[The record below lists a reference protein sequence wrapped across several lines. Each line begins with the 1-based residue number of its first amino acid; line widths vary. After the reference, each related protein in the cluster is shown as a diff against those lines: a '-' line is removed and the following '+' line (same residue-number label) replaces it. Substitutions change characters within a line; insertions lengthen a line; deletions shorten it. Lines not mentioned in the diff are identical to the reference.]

1 MTQLLLSLRFSQF
14 KLNILLL
21 IGFYLSISHLA
32 EARELSI
39 VFSSYTPPYVFQS
52 KTGEKPGILVEIIQ
66 QSLIGADHS
75 IKPMFLPLGRDV
87 KLLEEKK
94 VDGVSVSQR
103 KLGLKAHY
111 SDYHIQYHNFAIGL
125 EAKQLPIRRISDL
138 KGRSI
143 IAFQKADTYLGD
155 EFKAMVANNP
165 NYSEMANQENQVHM
179 LLKGRIDIAVMDKS
193 IFQFYRNKLINEGKI
208 TADIMVRFY
217 NLFEPSRYRAAFSD
231 KTVRDQFNQG
241 LERLK
246 KSGDYNA
253 IYDKYLLDYFVYQK

>member
-1 MTQLLLSLRFSQF
+1 MV
-14 KLNILLL
+14 KILLL
-21 IGFYLSISHLA
+21 IGFFLSISHLA
-32 EARELSI
+32 NARELSTI
-39 VFSSYTPPYVFQS
+39 FSSYTPPYVFQS
-52 KTGEKPGILVEIIQ
+52 KTDEKPGILVEIVQ
-66 QSLIGADHS
+66 QSLIDADHS
-75 IKPMFLPLGRDV
+75 IKPMFLPLGRGV

-94 VDGVSVSQR
+94 VDVISVSQR
-103 KLGLKAHY
+103 KLGLNAHY

-125 EAKQLPIRRISDL
+125 ETQQSPITRISDL

-155 EFKAMVANNP
+155 EFKATVANNP
-165 NYSEMANQENQVHM
+165 DYIEMANQENQVHM

-208 TADIMVRFY
+208 APDVKIRFY

-231 KTVRDQFNQG
+231 ETVRDQFNQG
-241 LERLK
+241 LKRLY
-246 KSGDYNA
+246 KSGDYKA